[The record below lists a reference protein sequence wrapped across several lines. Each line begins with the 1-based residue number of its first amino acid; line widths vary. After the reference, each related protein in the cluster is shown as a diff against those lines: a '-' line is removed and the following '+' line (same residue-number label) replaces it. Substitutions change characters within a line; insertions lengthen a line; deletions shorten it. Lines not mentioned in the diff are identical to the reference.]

1 MNKLVLDK
9 ENITNICID
18 KDTIC
23 NINKE
28 YNINE
33 LNIELKDNVKFIIN
47 HYSEIDKSE
56 LKINIIENNNSEFLY
71 NHSFIS
77 KEDYNFYINVKM
89 IGNKSKNT
97 INIHGIS
104 DGGKSSVIIDGKVN
118 ENTIDNELDEN
129 IKLLNINNGT
139 SNIYPNMYIDTKN
152 VSANHSASISLVN
165 EDYIFYLMSKGINR
179 ENSIRLILDGFLNN
193 EAR

>member
-9 ENITNICID
+9 ENIINICID

-23 NINKE
+23 NIKKE

-33 LNIELKDNVKFIIN
+33 LNIELKDNIKFIIN

-77 KEDYNFYINVKM
+77 KKD
-89 IGNKSKNT
+89 
-97 INIHGIS
+97 
-104 DGGKSSVIIDGKVN
+104 
-118 ENTIDNELDEN
+118 
-129 IKLLNINNGT
+129 
-139 SNIYPNMYIDTKN
+139 
-152 VSANHSASISLVN
+152 
-165 EDYIFYLMSKGINR
+165 
-179 ENSIRLILDGFLNN
+179 
-193 EAR
+193 